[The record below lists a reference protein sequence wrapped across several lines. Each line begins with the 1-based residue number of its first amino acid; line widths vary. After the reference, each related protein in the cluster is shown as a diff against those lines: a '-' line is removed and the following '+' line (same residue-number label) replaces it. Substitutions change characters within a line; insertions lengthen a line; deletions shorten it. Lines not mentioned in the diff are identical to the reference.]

1 MLGRFSHGR
10 INLVNESK
18 LTEHL
23 SFGSGSGRKC
33 SPEDERRRIPPE
45 HNQPISGAA
54 LLSLHYLIHQTQR
67 DELIGP

>member
-23 SFGSGSGRKC
+23 SFGSGSGRKR
-33 SPEDERRRIPPE
+33 SLEDERRRIPPE
-45 HNQPISGAA
+45 HNHPISGAA
-54 LLSLHYLIHQTQR
+54 LLLSTI
-67 DELIGP
+67 